1 MAKLG
6 FGKYK
11 DLDISEVPE
20 SYLQW
25 LINNSKQKI
34 VDYEAELKRRE
45 QQDDAD
51 ATWIERLV
59 KTGWRELTKRHHPD
73 VGGSTADMQEINAAY
88 EALRRFRK

>member
-11 DLDISEVPE
+11 DLDLSEVPE

-34 VDYEAELKRRE
+34 IDYEHELTRRE
-45 QQDDAD
+45 QVDAAD
-51 ATWIERLV
+51 ATWMERLI
-59 KTGWRELTKRHHPD
+59 KTGWRELTKKHHPD

-88 EALRRFRK
+88 ETLKRARK